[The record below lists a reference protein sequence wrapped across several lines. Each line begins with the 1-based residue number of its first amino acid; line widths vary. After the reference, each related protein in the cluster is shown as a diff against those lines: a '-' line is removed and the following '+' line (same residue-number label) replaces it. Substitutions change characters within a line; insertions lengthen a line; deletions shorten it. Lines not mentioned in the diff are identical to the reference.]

1 MTHHIENRRAIEN
14 RSRLS
19 RRRLLEVLA
28 AAPLVL
34 SGCSSLVPGQ
44 GPPPDLYRLTP
55 KPEIPGTIPKVDW
68 QLEVDVPNAPASL
81 DSTRVALLHN
91 PSQFE
96 YYARAN
102 WVDRAP
108 LLIQS
113 LLIEFF
119 ESSGKILSV
128 GRDSSDVHPDY
139 VLSTELRDFQMD
151 YFPDPLPLAHVG
163 MNARL
168 ISVRQRSIVASR
180 RFDQLASASAD
191 RIDSAVAA
199 FNLALGKALD
209 EIVVWTIESGEADRK
224 LG

>member
-1 MTHHIENRRAIEN
+1 MTHRIENRRAIEN
-14 RSRLS
+14 RPRGT

-44 GPPPDLYRLTP
+44 GPPPNLYRLTP
-55 KPEIPGTIPKVDW
+55 KPEIPDTLPKVNW
-68 QLEVDVPNAPASL
+68 QLEVEVPNAAASL
-81 DSTRVALLHN
+81 DSTRIALLHD

-128 GRDSSDVHPDY
+128 GRDSSDFRPDY
-139 VLSTELRDFQMD
+139 VLSTELRDFQME
-151 YFPDPLPLAHVG
+151 YFPGPLPSAHVG
-163 MNARL
+163 MNARM
-168 ISVRQRSIVASR
+168 ISIRQRSIIASR
-180 RFDQLASASAD
+180 RFDQLAPASAD
-191 RIDSAVAA
+191 RIESAVAA
-199 FNLALGKALD
+199 YSVALGKTLD
-209 EIVVWTIESGEADRK
+209 EIVAWTIESGEADRK
-224 LG
+224 SG

>member
-1 MTHHIENRRAIEN
+1 MTHPIENKP
-14 RSRLS
+14 RLS
-19 RRRLLEVLA
+19 RRRLLEVFA

-44 GPPPDLYRLTP
+44 GPPPNLYRLTP
-55 KPEIPGTIPKVDW
+55 KPGIPDTLPKVNW

-81 DSTRVALLHN
+81 DSTRVALLHD

-102 WVDRAP
+102 WVDRVP
-108 LLIQS
+108 LLVQS
-113 LLIEFF
+113 SLIEFF

-139 VLSTELRDFQMD
+139 VLSTELRDFQME
-151 YFPDPLPLAHVG
+151 YFPGPLPSAHVG

-168 ISVRQRSIVASR
+168 ISIRQRSIIASR
-180 RFDQLASASAD
+180 RFDELAPASAD
-191 RIDSAVAA
+191 RIESTVAA
-199 FNLALGKALD
+199 YNVALGKTLD
-209 EIVVWTIESGEADRK
+209 EIVVWTIENGEADRK
-224 LG
+224 SG

>member
-1 MTHHIENRRAIEN
+1 MTHPTENRAG
-14 RSRLS
+14 LS

-44 GPPPDLYRLTP
+44 GPPPNLYRLTP
-55 KPEIPGTIPKVDW
+55 KPEIPDALPKVDW
-68 QLEVDVPNAPASL
+68 QLEVAVPNAPASL
-81 DSTRVALLHN
+81 DSTRVALLHD

-102 WVDRAP
+102 WVDRVP

-113 LLIEFF
+113 MLIEFF

-139 VLSTELRDFQMD
+139 VLNTELRDFQME
-151 YFPDPLPLAHVG
+151 YFPGPLPSAHVG
-163 MNARL
+163 INARL
-168 ISVRQRSIVASR
+168 ISVRQRSIIASR
-180 RFDQLASASAD
+180 RFDELAPASAD
-191 RIDSAVAA
+191 RIDAIVAA
-199 FNLALGKALD
+199 FNISLGKALD
-209 EIVVWTIESGEADRK
+209 AIIAWTIENGEADRK
-224 LG
+224 SG

>member
-1 MTHHIENRRAIEN
+1 MTHPTE
-14 RSRLS
+14 SRPGLS

-44 GPPPDLYRLTP
+44 GPPPNLYRLTP
-55 KPEIPGTIPKVDW
+55 KPEIPDALPKVNW
-68 QLEVDVPNAPASL
+68 QLEVEVPNAPASL
-81 DSTRVALLHN
+81 DSTRVALLHD

-102 WVDRAP
+102 WVDRVP

-128 GRDSSDVHPDY
+128 GRDSSDVRPDY
-139 VLSTELRDFQMD
+139 VLSTELREFQMD
-151 YFPDPLPLAHVG
+151 YFPDPLPSAHVG

-168 ISVRQRSIVASR
+168 ISTRQRSIIASR
-180 RFDQLASASAD
+180 RFDNLAPASAD
-191 RIDSAVAA
+191 RIESIVAA
-199 FNLALGKALD
+199 FNVALGKVLD

-224 LG
+224 SG

>member
-1 MTHHIENRRAIEN
+1 MTHRIENRRAIEN
-14 RSRLS
+14 RPGLS
-19 RRRLLEVLA
+19 RRRLLEALA

-44 GPPPDLYRLTP
+44 GPPPNLYRLTP
-55 KPEIPGTIPKVDW
+55 KPEIPDTLPKVNW
-68 QLEVDVPNAPASL
+68 QLEVEVPNAPASL
-81 DSTRVALLHN
+81 DSTRVALLHD

-128 GRDSSDVHPDY
+128 GRDSSDFRPDY
-139 VLSTELRDFQMD
+139 VLSTELRDFQME
-151 YFPDPLPLAHVG
+151 YFPGPLPSAHVG
-163 MNARL
+163 MNARM
-168 ISVRQRSIVASR
+168 ISIRQRSIIASR
-180 RFDQLASASAD
+180 RFDQLAPASAD
-191 RIDSAVAA
+191 RIESAVAA
-199 FNLALGKALD
+199 YSVALGKTLD
-209 EIVVWTIESGEADRK
+209 EIVAWTIESGEADRK
-224 LG
+224 SG